1 MTRYGAI
8 RSDTE
13 RYGAIRSDAVRAA
26 APDASEDDVL
36 ARAALASAEG
46 ATHAVDAAIR
56 DAARGRAGARAPRV
70 VRRRSGT
77 RASCDSRRSTRRA
90 GSPTRKAVAGA
101 GRRLRVLKGAPA
113 AVAAIA
119 GVPVDTTAIDA
130 LARRGLCMLDA
141 GHDGGPVA
149 LSSGSPCA

>member
-13 RYGAIRSDAVRAA
+13 RRGARA

-56 DAARGRAGARAPRV
+56 DAARGRRALFDAARERARRAIHV
-70 VRRRSGT
+70 VR
-77 RASCDSRRSTRRA
+77 
-90 GSPTRKAVAGA
+90 PGA
-101 GRRLRVLKGAPA
+101 Q
-113 AVAAIA
+113 
-119 GVPVDTTAIDA
+119 D
-130 LARRGLCMLDA
+130 
-141 GHDGGPVA
+141 
-149 LSSGSPCA
+149 

>member
-13 RYGAIRSDAVRAA
+13 RRGARA

-56 DAARGRAGARAPRV
+56 DAARGRRALFDAARERARRAIHVVRPGAQDRRRGRRPRAP
-70 VRRRSGT
+70 GE
-77 RASCDSRRSTRRA
+77 
-90 GSPTRKAVAGA
+90 G
-101 GRRLRVLKGAPA
+101 
-113 AVAAIA
+113 
-119 GVPVDTTAIDA
+119 
-130 LARRGLCMLDA
+130 
-141 GHDGGPVA
+141 
-149 LSSGSPCA
+149 CAC